1 MANLTKKKLKDL
13 EKSLRA
19 RLAELVAE
27 VDEVA
32 KNLETDAKERFA
44 DPTDQA
50 VQELDRSRHLRFK
63 ERERKL
69 IRKIETALRRMQ
81 EGGYGECVT
90 CGAGIEVA
98 RLEARPMT
106 DLCIDC
112 ATEAEN
118 EKRQM
123 ERYERPSAGAF
134 SD

>member
-1 MANLTKKKLKDL
+1 MANLTKKKMTEL
-13 EKSLRA
+13 EKALRS
-19 RLAELVAE
+19 RLAELMTE
-27 VDEVA
+27 VDEVT

-50 VQELDRSRHLRFK
+50 VQELDRSRLLRFK

-69 IRKIETALRRMQ
+69 IRKIEAALRRMDD
-81 EGGYGECVT
+81 GTYGECVA
-90 CGAGIEVA
+90 CSAPIDVV

-118 EKRQM
+118 EKRRS
-123 ERYERPSAGAF
+123 ELFHRPSAGSF
-134 SD
+134 TD